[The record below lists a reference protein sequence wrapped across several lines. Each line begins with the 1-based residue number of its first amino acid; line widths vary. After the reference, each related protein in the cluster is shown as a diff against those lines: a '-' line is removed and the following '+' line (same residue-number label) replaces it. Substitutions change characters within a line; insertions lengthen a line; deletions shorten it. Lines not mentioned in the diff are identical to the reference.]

1 MTLRDIN
8 TTRTDNTNLQLMI
21 AYLSFVSRYCHM
33 RVDHDVS
40 TAYCWSSSGDDVDWL
55 CLIISSAVA
64 VGDWCISILA
74 VVVNDWCI
82 SILAVV
88 VNDWCISI
96 DPHSKIELL
105 HPSATTTMLLIMCYR
120 QSTSSPDKDQQE
132 AVETPWS
139 TSMWQYRETN
149 D

>member
-1 MTLRDIN
+1 
-8 TTRTDNTNLQLMI
+8 
-21 AYLSFVSRYCHM
+21 M

-40 TAYCWSSSGDDVDWL
+40 TAYCWSSSGDDVDRL

-64 VGDWCISILA
+64 VG
-74 VVVNDWCI
+74 DWCI

-120 QSTSSPDKDQQE
+120 QSTSSPDKDQEE
-132 AVETPWS
+132 AVETS
-139 TSMWQYRETN
+139 
-149 D
+149 